1 MQPLGMVCSRGWG
14 YGLGVEQEVAMQS
27 YEYRGYTLVVAKRV
41 MIHQGDAFGPLV
53 HTADNLD
60 DAMRFVN
67 DAVKNAI
74 AARAA

>member
-1 MQPLGMVCSRGWG
+1 
-14 YGLGVEQEVAMQS
+14 MQS

>member
-1 MQPLGMVCSRGWG
+1 VVGEGDFAGVGDGAAADERLRGG
-14 YGLGVEQEVAMQS
+14 
-27 YEYRGYTLVVAKRV
+27 RV
-41 MIHQGDAFGPLV
+41 MGHADGALVHQGDAFGPLV